1 MEQDKDAASNGGTEE
16 RIGEVVAGEK
26 DDKTGESVVPAK
38 KKVDP
43 NNPLLTKTGT
53 CTIE

>member
-1 MEQDKDAASNGGTEE
+1 M
-16 RIGEVVAGEK
+16 
-26 DDKTGESVVPAK
+26 K

-53 CTIE
+53 LLFSCVSCCIHEDSHNEEECFNSSA